1 MARRRCLPVEGPM
14 GTAGL
19 NALAMNCL
27 VAFRLMHGG
36 GRGGF
41 GFLLIGLVTIGVAI
55 WAVARSG
62 RNDAAKN

>member
-1 MARRRCLPVEGPM
+1 MPPVELPM

-36 GRGGF
+36 GRGGIWLLADRAGDDRRRDLD
-41 GFLLIGLVTIGVAI
+41 GF
-55 WAVARSG
+55 R
-62 RNDAAKN
+62 

>member
-1 MARRRCLPVEGPM
+1 M